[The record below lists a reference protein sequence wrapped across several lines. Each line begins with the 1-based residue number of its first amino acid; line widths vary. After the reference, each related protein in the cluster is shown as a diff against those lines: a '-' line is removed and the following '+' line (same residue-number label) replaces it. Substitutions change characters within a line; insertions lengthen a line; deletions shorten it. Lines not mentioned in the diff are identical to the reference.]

1 MLIVQLT
8 DTHVVARGK
17 GAYQDQIDTNEMLAK
32 AIDRVNG
39 LRPRP
44 ECVLITGDLT
54 DHGAADE
61 YAELVRQLERLELP
75 FYLAIGNHDHR
86 GTMLAALDYPH
97 LVGVGPFVQYTV
109 EDYPVR
115 LVVLDSASDVHH
127 MGEFC
132 ETRRA
137 WLEARL
143 VEAPDRPTIVA
154 LHHPPF
160 DTGITLMDATG
171 PGWAQGLIETL
182 ARYPNIERV
191 LCGHIHRPIQTLV
204 GGRLVSVCP
213 STAHQVTL
221 DLCAEPSEG
230 GFFEMEPPGFQLH
243 QWQGGRMVT
252 HGALIERYQTV
263 FPLSAE
269 MLAKMRA
276 LAPEQ
281 LMLKKDL
288 AF

>member
-8 DTHVVARGK
+8 DTHVVARGS
-17 GAYQDQIDTNEMLAK
+17 GAYQDQVDTNGMMAK
-32 AIDRVNG
+32 AVDRVNA

-44 ECVLITGDLT
+44 DCVIITGDLT
-54 DHGAADE
+54 DHGRLDE

-75 FYLAIGNHDHR
+75 FYLVIGNHDHR
-86 GTMLAALDYPH
+86 ETMLAALDYPH
-97 LVGVGPFVQYTV
+97 LRGVGPFVQYTV

-115 LVVLDSASDVHH
+115 LIVLDSTSEVHH

-143 VEAPDRPTIVA
+143 AEAPERPTIVA

-160 DTGITLMDATG
+160 DTGITLMDAAG
-171 PGWAQGLIETL
+171 PGWANGLAETL

-221 DLCAEPSEG
+221 DLGVEPSAG

-243 QWQGGRMVT
+243 LWQGGRMVT
-252 HGALIERYQTV
+252 HGALVERYQEV
-263 FPLSAE
+263 FPLSSE
-269 MLAKMRA
+269 MLERIRSAS
-276 LAPEQ
+276 PEQ
-281 LMLKKDL
+281 MMMKKDL
-288 AF
+288 VF

>member
-8 DTHVVARGK
+8 DTHVVAQGR
-17 GAYQDQIDTNEMLAK
+17 GAYQDQVDTNGMMTK
-32 AIDRVNG
+32 AIDRVNA
-39 LRPRP
+39 LCPRP
-44 ECVLITGDLT
+44 DCVIITGDLT
-54 DHGAADE
+54 DHGRPDE
-61 YAELVRQLERLELP
+61 YTELVRQLERLELP
-75 FYLAIGNHDHR
+75 FYLVIGNHDHR
-86 GTMLAALDYPH
+86 ETMLAALDYPH

-115 LVVLDSASDVHH
+115 LIVLDSTSDEHH

-132 ETRRA
+132 EARRA

-143 VEAPDRPTIVA
+143 AEAPERPTVVA

-160 DTGITLMDATG
+160 DTGITLMDAAG

-182 ARYPNIERV
+182 ARYPNVERV
-191 LCGHIHRPIQTLV
+191 LCGHIHRPIQALV

-221 DLCAEPSEG
+221 DLGVEPSEG

-243 QWQGGRMVT
+243 LWRNGRMVT
-252 HGALIERYQTV
+252 HGALIERYQEV
-263 FPLSAE
+263 FPLSLE
-269 MLAKMRA
+269 MLARIRQA
-276 LAPEQ
+276 WPEHR
-281 LMLKKDL
+281 MMKKDL